1 MKNCSQICSKIF
13 LSIIPCVLPWIA
25 AAVETGPLWNYN
37 TVGDAPLTLI
47 ALPDVTGDG
56 SMELLVGYDSGAL
69 LCLDL
74 ASVTAPAE
82 VWGTTLE
89 GSILALLA
97 TPDSDGDGFPE
108 VIVGTDLGQV
118 AKINASGATAG
129 QQILW
134 SFYSTCNVSSLALM
148 DDTDED
154 GVNEVAAGGADH
166 RVHMLSGKTGA
177 NLWSRFFD
185 DAGSG
190 PAYVDKIVNAGD
202 LNGDLVSD
210 LFVRTWVGVSIRWAI
225 SGTDGSDVWA
235 SKSGSGLT
243 GVLARTGDLNG
254 DGRSEFLTGGNNG
267 ILYLCSGGDG
277 STIWSC
283 ALGRPLREVLVTED
297 VTGDGIFDCFAV
309 TAGGRVACIPGAG
322 AGGVTPHWTAEVGD
336 VCRSI
341 VSPGDINKDGKPDV
355 IASAENG
362 TVTAFSGP
370 SGELLWQWTGGDV
383 VPVLTTL
390 EDIDGDEISEVAAGL
405 LNGNLVLLS
414 GISNDPIESIS
425 PHAQEAIR
433 FYSPN
438 PVELMQTVEE
448 VPILL
453 YHDVL
458 PEAFFSCCSISTA
471 NFEAQMDVLVEGG
484 FTAVSLDEIADWIE
498 GKGTLPN
505 NPVCITFDGSYDGH
519 HTHVFQIL
527 QEREL
532 FAISYITAD
541 WIGTAN
547 HIDWH
552 QLRQL
557 EEAGVMD
564 IQNHTLNHPNLTTVS
579 SDEVIRQVSGC
590 NESIFR
596 HLGGKVSV
604 HHAYPG
610 GAHNSAVRQIL
621 RDLGMRTATT
631 CTARKAN
638 RSDDLMA
645 LPRYMISRT
654 TSIGSFKQMIG
665 FEEPP
670 LPPLPYGFVG
680 TVGSGWIYPGYG
692 DLDAEGKLWICDY
705 SAGTV
710 RIFLQDGSEAP
721 FSPITLGLKQDNT
734 SLRIEAPSG
743 VAVTPEGEVIV
754 TIADYLGPTLY
765 FGLFR
770 YRASDGQALTGIDLT
785 FRPGDVDCD
794 ANGLIYLL
802 AKVVDEWHVYT
813 PDFVEIAGSP
823 FGPGTLNHV
832 QRGISVRPDS
842 SRVYVISESSRNVRV
857 WAGSATI
864 TSVSY
869 VRGDDLVDNLSPS
882 SGGVDVM
889 NDGIILIGY
898 DEEGLIRAFD
908 ADHHPF
914 GDLTGGTPPL
924 SSPRGVAF
932 TPDGSTL
939 WVISRSGFVQRWE
952 RTASSEIANWSIYY

>member
-1 MKNCSQICSKIF
+1 MDPMKNCSQICSKIL

-25 AAVETGPLWNYN
+25 GAVETGPLWNYN

-56 SMELLVGYDSGAL
+56 STELLAGYDSGSL
-69 LCLDL
+69 LCLDP
-74 ASVTAPAE
+74 AAGSAPAE
-82 VWGTTLE
+82 VWSTTLE
-89 GSILALLA
+89 GSILTLLA

-118 AKINASGATAG
+118 AKINASVATAG

-134 SFYSTCNVSSLALM
+134 SFYSTCNVSCLVLM
-148 DDTDED
+148 DDTDGD

-185 DAGSG
+185 ISG
-190 PAYVDKIVNAGD
+190 GRAYVSRTVNAGD

-210 LFVRTWVGVSIRWAI
+210 LFVRTWAGVRWAI
-225 SGTDGSDVWA
+225 SGVDGSDVWE
-235 SKSGSGLT
+235 SLSGSGLT
-243 GVLARTGDLNG
+243 GVLARTEDLNS
-254 DGRSEFLTGGNNG
+254 DGRSEFLSGGNNG
-267 ILYLCSGGDG
+267 VLYLFSGING

-309 TAGGRVACIPGAG
+309 TAGGRVACISGAG
-322 AGGVTPHWTAEVGD
+322 TGGVTPHWTAEVGD

-362 TVTAFSGP
+362 TVTAFSGA

-390 EDIDGDEISEVAAGL
+390 DDINGDEVLEIAAGL
-405 LNGNLVLLS
+405 LNGDLVLLS
-414 GISNDPIESIS
+414 GISNDSTGSIKA
-425 PHAQEAIR
+425 HALEEKR
-433 FYSPN
+433 PDLLK

-458 PEAFFSCCSISTA
+458 PEAFYSCCSISTA

-498 GKGTLPN
+498 GTGTLPN
-505 NPVCITFDGSYDGH
+505 NPVCITFDGPYDGH
-519 HTHVFQIL
+519 HTHAFQIL
-527 QEREL
+527 QERGL

-547 HIDWH
+547 HVDWH

-557 EEAGVMD
+557 EDAGVMD
-564 IQNHTLNHPNLTTVS
+564 IQNHTLNHPSLTTVS

-596 HLGGKVSV
+596 HLGGKVSK

-610 GAHNSAVRQIL
+610 GAHNSSVHQIL

-631 CTARKAN
+631 VVGRKAT

-645 LPRYMISRT
+645 LPRYPISRT
-654 TSIGSFKQMIG
+654 TSLGSFKQMVG
-665 FEEPP
+665 FEMPS
-670 LPPLPYGFVG
+670 LPPLPYEFVG
-680 TVGSGWIYPGYG
+680 TVGTGWSYLGYG
-692 DLDAEGKLWICDY
+692 DLDTEGKLWICDY

-710 RIFLQDGSEAP
+710 RVFLQDGSEAA
-721 FSPITLGLKQDNT
+721 FSPITHGLKQDNT

-743 VAVTPEGEVIV
+743 VAVTPGGEVIV

-785 FRPGDVDCD
+785 FRPGDIDCD

-889 NDGIILIGY
+889 DDGTILVGY
-898 DEEGLIRAFD
+898 DGEGLVRAFD
-908 ADHHPF
+908 ADHHPL
-914 GDLTGGTPPL
+914 GDLTGGTPTL
-924 SSPRGVAF
+924 ITPRGVAF
-932 TPDGSTL
+932 TPDGSIL

-952 RTASSEIANWSIYY
+952 RTASSGIASWSIYY